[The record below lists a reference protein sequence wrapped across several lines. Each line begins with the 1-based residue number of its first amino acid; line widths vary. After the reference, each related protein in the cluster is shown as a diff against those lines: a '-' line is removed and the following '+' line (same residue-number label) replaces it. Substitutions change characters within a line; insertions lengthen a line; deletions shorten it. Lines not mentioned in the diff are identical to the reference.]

1 MAGLISVAL
10 LASCGGTDTGETET
24 EKETT
29 AAATTEAAVDETEA
43 EVETSAQD
51 ASGGGDLSGK
61 LVASGST
68 SVQPLMEALAE
79 EFTALNPGVT
89 MEVQAGGSTTGFKN
103 VDSGVTELGNLS
115 RNLKDEEKGDDINEH
130 VLATDGIGVCVNI
143 DNPVKN
149 LTTEQVVGIF
159 TGEITNWS
167 EVGGNDGEIVVIQRE
182 AGSGTRG
189 AFEEILDIED
199 AVKATQ
205 DANET
210 GIVKNTVAG
219 NENAIGYISL
229 GSADETVHCVSVD
242 DVEPI
247 ESAVLDGSYK
257 LSRPLLTI
265 TKGEESELA
274 KAFFEYAASEDAK
287 VVIEEMGFFAPAN

>member
-1 MAGLISVAL
+1 MVLKKLLKVGMAGLISVAL

-103 VDSGVTELGNLS
+103 VESGVAELGILCG
-115 RNLKDEEKGDDINEH
+115 NLKVKRM
-130 VLATDGIGVCVNI
+130 AT
-143 DNPVKN
+143 
-149 LTTEQVVGIF
+149 T
-159 TGEITNWS
+159 
-167 EVGGNDGEIVVIQRE
+167 
-182 AGSGTRG
+182 
-189 AFEEILDIED
+189 
-199 AVKATQ
+199 
-205 DANET
+205 
-210 GIVKNTVAG
+210 
-219 NENAIGYISL
+219 
-229 GSADETVHCVSVD
+229 
-242 DVEPI
+242 
-247 ESAVLDGSYK
+247 
-257 LSRPLLTI
+257 
-265 TKGEESELA
+265 
-274 KAFFEYAASEDAK
+274 
-287 VVIEEMGFFAPAN
+287 

>member
-247 ESAVLDGSYK
+247 ESAVLDGSQTF
-257 LSRPLLTI
+257 SSASHHH
-265 TKGEESELA
+265 KG
-274 KAFFEYAASEDAK
+274 
-287 VVIEEMGFFAPAN
+287 